1 MCITVDKENER
12 LSLSLSKYYEPKI
25 LMAVCG
31 QFHVGDLGAFFK
43 RMHTLKQMVI
53 VYLSAAQL
61 LLYYL
66 DKISFLERS
75 NKLA

>member
-31 QFHVGDLGAFFK
+31 QFHVGDLGLFFQK
-43 RMHTLKQMVI
+43 NAYIETDGDCL
-53 VYLSAAQL
+53 
-61 LLYYL
+61 
-66 DKISFLERS
+66 LERS
-75 NKLA
+75 TTFALLRS